1 MYCYVVVVDDVIGL
15 NKAVFTQQQLD
26 QLLATFSFLFEA
38 DGRISCSFRSRQFYP
53 GFRHGFRPSI
63 SRRCKRICMPKT
75 VTIGKLGCMYRFS
88 LYSSNIRLMSRK
100 NYIDIKIALLSKT
113 LILVVIIFF

>member
-38 DGRISCSFRSRQFYP
+38 DGRISCSFRSRHFW
-53 GFRHGFRPSI
+53 
-63 SRRCKRICMPKT
+63 RCKKICMPNT
-75 VTIGKLGCMYRFS
+75 VTKGKLGCIYRFT
-88 LYSSNIRLMSRK
+88 
-100 NYIDIKIALLSKT
+100 LLK
-113 LILVVIIFF
+113 

>member
-38 DGRISCSFRSRQFYP
+38 DGRISCSFRSRHFYP
-53 GFRHGFRPSI
+53 GFRPRI
-63 SRRCKRICMPKT
+63 SRRCKKICMPNT
-75 VTIGKLGCMYRFS
+75 VTKGKLGCIYRFT
-88 LYSSNIRLMSRK
+88 
-100 NYIDIKIALLSKT
+100 LLK
-113 LILVVIIFF
+113 